1 MELESSESHDMRNTL
16 SLLLV
21 KGGPANASVRIDE
34 SSEVWSEAARA
45 IAKKLR
51 PSDSVFRISTNVFAL
66 ALPGTDLI
74 VAKKVATRL
83 HEGLQPVRAKYDLAF
98 EITAHTHPEQMN
110 NPGDLERIMKS
121 LVPEQEVWSSP
132 VLVEKA

>member
-1 MELESSESHDMRNTL
+1 MRNTL

-21 KGGPANASVRIDE
+21 KGGPAHASVRIGE
-34 SSEVWSEAARA
+34 SSEAWDEAAKA

-51 PSDSVFRISTNVFAL
+51 PSDSVFRLSTNVFAL

-83 HEGLQPVRAKYDLAF
+83 HEGLQALRAKYDLAF
-98 EITAHTHPEQMN
+98 DITAHTHPEHVN
-110 NPGDLERIMKS
+110 NPGELERIMKS
-121 LVPEQEVWSSP
+121 LVPAQEIWASP